1 LAELASPTKKDIA
14 RTAMNFSL
22 KEIFDSFNFEEIWRL
37 IRANARKTD
46 AESTNRSIFAFKL
59 IMKIWDAPRASNHQ

>member
-1 LAELASPTKKDIA
+1 VELASPTKKDMT
-14 RTAMNFSL
+14 RTTMNFSL
-22 KEIFDSFNFEEIWRL
+22 NEIFDSFNREEIWRL

-46 AESTNRSIFAFKL
+46 AGSMKRSIFAFKL